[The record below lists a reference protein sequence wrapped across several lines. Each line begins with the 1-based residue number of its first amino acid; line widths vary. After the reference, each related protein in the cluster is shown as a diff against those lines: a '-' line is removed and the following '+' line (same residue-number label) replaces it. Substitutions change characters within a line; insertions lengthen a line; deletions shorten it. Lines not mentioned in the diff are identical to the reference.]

1 MLSTKRL
8 LLYLPAGGWYNSAV
22 TSTHSLQYV
31 RSLFFDALHCTAQAL
46 QKLSADHALPIL
58 HCRGLSAV
66 LMFLDFFSTG
76 IQRIAVAR

>member
-1 MLSTKRL
+1 MGSA
-8 LLYLPAGGWYNSAV
+8 YCDYNAQHTRV
-22 TSTHSLQYV
+22 PTCV
-31 RSLFFDALHCTAQAL
+31 RSLPVFDALHCTALRSTAQAL

>member
-1 MLSTKRL
+1 MCSK
-8 LLYLPAGGWYNSAV
+8 SACLRC
-22 TSTHSLQYV
+22 TALHCT
-31 RSLFFDALHCTAQAL
+31 ALHCTAQAL

-76 IQRIAVAR
+76 VQRIAVAR

>member
-1 MLSTKRL
+1 MTI
-8 LLYLPAGGWYNSAV
+8 
-22 TSTHSLQYV
+22 THSIPVCLHV
-31 RSLFFDALHCTAQAL
+31 FEVCLCSMHCTALRSTAQAL
-46 QKLSADHALPIL
+46 QKLSADHPLPIL